1 MKLFNLAVD
10 MNRVMEKYGFSE
22 TEARYMTKKWERD
35 LGHGLVNVANNA
47 VICNKETETGT
58 CI

>member
-10 MNRVMEKYGFSE
+10 MNRVMEKYGLSE
-22 TEARYMTKKWERD
+22 TEAKYLTQKWEKD
-35 LGHGLVNVANNA
+35 LGRGLVNVTSAT
-47 VICNKETETGT
+47 VISNKETGT

>member
-10 MNRVMEKYGFSE
+10 MNRVLEKYGFSE
-22 TEARYMTKKWERD
+22 TEAKSMVAKWEKD
-35 LGHGLVNVANNA
+35 LGSGLVNTTTAT
-47 VICNKETETGT
+47 VISNKETGT